1 MRQRLPLG
9 DEKAQMV
16 QTMFDRIAPKYDL
29 MNRLM
34 TFGMDRSWRRKTL
47 EAVAVGPND
56 VLLDL
61 GCGTGDLS
69 ELSVS
74 LGASVIGLD
83 VSRAMLRQARNRL
96 IRAMFV
102 RADAEQIPL
111 ADSSVSVVVSGFTL
125 RNFVNLEAVLNEV
138 RRVLTPT
145 GRIALL
151 EVSAPHYQPLRGFH
165 AIYFAKIVPRLG
177 ALLSDN
183 EAYSYLPLSV
193 SYLPPNEALL
203 AMLERVG
210 FDRIERTPLFF
221 GSAQLITGTL
231 KSA

>member
-1 MRQRLPLG
+1 
-9 DEKAQMV
+9 MV
-16 QTMFDRIAPKYDL
+16 QAMFDRIAPNYDL

-34 TFGMDRSWRRKTL
+34 TFGMDRSWRRRALK
-47 EAVAVGPND
+47 AVAVGPND
-56 VLLDL
+56 VVLDL

-83 VSRAMLRQARNRL
+83 VSRAMLRQAQRRL
-96 IRAMFV
+96 IRALLV

-125 RNFVNLEAVLNEV
+125 RNFINLEAVLNEI

-165 AIYFAKIVPRLG
+165 AIYFSKIVPRLG
-177 ALLSDN
+177 ALLSDSK
-183 EAYSYLPLSV
+183 AYSYLPLSV

-203 AMLERVG
+203 TMFERVG
-210 FDRIERTPLFF
+210 FDRVAQTPLFF
-221 GSAQLITGTL
+221 GSAQLITGIR
-231 KSA
+231 KSI